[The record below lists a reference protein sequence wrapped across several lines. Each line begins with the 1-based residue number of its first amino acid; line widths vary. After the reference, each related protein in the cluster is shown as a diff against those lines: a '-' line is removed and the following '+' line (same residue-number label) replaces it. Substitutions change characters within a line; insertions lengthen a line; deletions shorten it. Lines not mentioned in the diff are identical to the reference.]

1 MIYLTL
7 VYLIMNLTVALTLT
21 FTRRASFS
29 VVESIQKNRARSVH
43 CQKETEKAKPLKCR
57 KYSTTVSSITT
68 LMVRADWPSEFSVIK
83 RNTNTSPHSFSIP
96 IHEEEIKIIIINSIM
111 CLELTSPQKC
121 SSKSFDFWLL
131 FSKRDADAVLLVYLH
146 SWDGLLKFSSLWI
159 NEIQPRIDITSNNRM

>member
-7 VYLIMNLTVALTLT
+7 VYLIINLTVALTLT

-29 VVESIQKNRARSVH
+29 AVEFESIQKNRARSVH
-43 CQKETEKAKPLKCR
+43 CQRETEKAKPLKCR

-96 IHEEEIKIIIINSIM
+96 IPIHEEEIKIIIINSIM
-111 CLELTSPQKC
+111 CLELTSPQ
-121 SSKSFDFWLL
+121 
-131 FSKRDADAVLLVYLH
+131 
-146 SWDGLLKFSSLWI
+146 
-159 NEIQPRIDITSNNRM
+159 